1 MKVYSSI
8 EEFETIPFAVATTGT
23 FDGVH
28 LGHKTILNRL
38 IEVAKKSGGESVLL
52 TFNPH
57 PRQVLQPDVDL
68 KMLNTIEEKIELLEK
83 AGLDHLII
91 HPFTKEFSRTTT
103 LEYVRNILVQK
114 IGVKRLVIGYDHHFG
129 RNREGSFDRLKEFG
143 PLYGFEVEEIP
154 AMDIDAVAISS
165 TKVRKALEVGDVER
179 AHEFLGYPYSLVGW
193 VSKGDQLGRTIGFP
207 TANLELSNSSKL
219 LPAMGVFAVRIELNG
234 KSYKGMC
241 NIGLRPTVEGSSNR
255 IEVHIFDF
263 NQDIYGQSLRIDFL
277 HRMRSEQKFG
287 NLNELKNQ
295 LLIDSKEA
303 RNLLLSIQ

>member
-28 LGHKTILNRL
+28 IGHRTILNRL
-38 IEVAKKSGGESVLL
+38 IEVAQKTGGESVLL

-68 KMLNTIEEKIELLEK
+68 KMLNTIEEKIDLLEK

-91 HPFTKEFSRTTT
+91 HPFTKDFSRTST

-129 RNREGSFDRLKEFG
+129 RNREGSFDHLKEFG

-154 AMDIDAVAISS
+154 AMDIDAVAVSS
-165 TKVRKALEVGDVER
+165 TKVRKAIEVGDVER
-179 AHEFLGYPYSLVGW
+179 ANEFLGYPYTLEGIVA
-193 VSKGDQLGRTIGFP
+193 KGDQLGRTIGFP
-207 TANLELSNSSKL
+207 TANLEVSNSSKL
-219 LPAMGVFAVRIELNG
+219 LPANGVFAVMVTIDNQL
-234 KSYKGMC
+234 YKGMC
-241 NIGLRPTVEGSSNR
+241 NIGVRPTIEGTSSR
-255 IEVHIFDF
+255 IEINLFDF
-263 NQDIYGQSLRIDFL
+263 DADLYGKPMRVQFL
-277 HRMRSEQKFG
+277 HRMRSEQKFA
-287 NLNELKNQ
+287 NLNELKSQ
-295 LLIDSKEA
+295 LSIDSAEA
-303 RNLLLSIQ
+303 RNLLNLP

>member
-28 LGHKTILNRL
+28 IGHKTILNRL
-38 IEVAKKSGGESVLL
+38 IEVAHKTGGESVLL

-68 KMLNTIEEKIELLEK
+68 KMLNTIEEKIDLLEK

-91 HPFTKEFSRTTT
+91 HPFTKDFSRTST

-129 RNREGSFDRLKEFG
+129 RNREGSFDHLKEFG

-154 AMDIDAVAISS
+154 AMDIDAVAVSS
-165 TKVRKALEVGDVER
+165 TKVRKAIEVGDVER
-179 AHEFLGYPYSLVGW
+179 ANEFLGYPYTLKGIVA
-193 VSKGDQLGRTIGFP
+193 KGDQLGRTIGFP
-207 TANLELSNSSKL
+207 TANLEVSNSSKL
-219 LPAMGVFAVRIELNG
+219 LPANGVFAVMVTIDNQL
-234 KSYKGMC
+234 YKGMC
-241 NIGLRPTVEGSSNR
+241 NIGVRPTIEGTSSR
-255 IEVHIFDF
+255 IEINLFDF
-263 NQDIYGQSLRIDFL
+263 DADVYGKPMRVQFL
-277 HRMRSEQKFG
+277 HRMRSEQKFA
-287 NLNELKNQ
+287 NLNELKSQ
-295 LLIDSKEA
+295 LSIDSAEA
-303 RNLLLSIQ
+303 RNLLNLP